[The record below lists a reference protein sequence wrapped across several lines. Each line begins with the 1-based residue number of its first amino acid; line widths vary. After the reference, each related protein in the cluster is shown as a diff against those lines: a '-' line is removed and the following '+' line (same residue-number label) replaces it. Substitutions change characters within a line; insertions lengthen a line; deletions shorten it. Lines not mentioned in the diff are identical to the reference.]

1 MFVGGSFIEPADIAV
16 SSSVVRIPCGRK
28 RETDTEPAILNCS
41 KLFSTNSIKI
51 CCRHQLNTNYN
62 LKWQEKMLLIINRQF
77 EMIKV
82 AVVPHQPQT
91 QNENVSSP
99 SLTTEYPPS
108 TLAPILSGG
117 FLLQCFSKQAK
128 SGSGE
133 GVGTFNLRRE
143 TIAHD
148 QIMLKGIKSYP
159 SNQHCPSSNNPSS
172 SCHYISVYNRLAS
185 GYHREPARMNCRSPI
200 NTITSN

>member
-1 MFVGGSFIEPADIAV
+1 MGISYILRKIVESIMFVGGIIIEPADIAV

-62 LKWQEKMLLIINRQF
+62 LRRIFGIARIIFNFSTPTISLLWQEKMLLIINRQF

-117 FLLQCFSKQAK
+117 FFCSSVSANKQDWEW
-128 SGSGE
+128 GE
-133 GVGTFNLRRE
+133 RKDVQFEEGNDST
-143 TIAHD
+143 
-148 QIMLKGIKSYP
+148 
-159 SNQHCPSSNNPSS
+159 
-172 SCHYISVYNRLAS
+172 
-185 GYHREPARMNCRSPI
+185 
-200 NTITSN
+200 

>member
-1 MFVGGSFIEPADIAV
+1 MGISYILRQIVESIMFVGGSFIEPADIAV

-62 LKWQEKMLLIINRQF
+62 LRRVFGIARIISNFFTSLLWQEKMLLIINRQF

-91 QNENVSSP
+91 QNEEVSSP

-117 FLLQCFSKQAK
+117 FFCSSVSANKQRL
-128 SGSGE
+128 
-133 GVGTFNLRRE
+133 GVGR
-143 TIAHD
+143 
-148 QIMLKGIKSYP
+148 K
-159 SNQHCPSSNNPSS
+159 
-172 SCHYISVYNRLAS
+172 
-185 GYHREPARMNCRSPI
+185 
-200 NTITSN
+200 